1 MDGEHSRPLVRVRR
15 EGAAELKS
23 GRNRGGGELK
33 RNSAV
38 CRRGF
43 GDGGSGA
50 VFAEPAVQGLLFA
63 TVICLRMWL
72 ASLGFAGSREG

>member
-1 MDGEHSRPLVRVRR
+1 MR
-15 EGAAELKS
+15 
-23 GRNRGGGELK
+23 
-33 RNSAV
+33 V

-63 TVICLRMWL
+63 TVICFRTWL
-72 ASLGFAGSREG
+72 ASLGFAGSREGWVDAAFANSICAGCTFVIGE